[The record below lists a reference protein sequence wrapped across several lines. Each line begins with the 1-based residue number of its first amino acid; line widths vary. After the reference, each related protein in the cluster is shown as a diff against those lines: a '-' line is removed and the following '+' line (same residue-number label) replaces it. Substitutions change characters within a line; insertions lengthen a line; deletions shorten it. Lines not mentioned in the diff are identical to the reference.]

1 MGGGERTSRDIWSG
15 GPVGGVMSELNT
27 NIQGPYIDSNTRRHS
42 QTEFDLENGAL
53 AVPSTR
59 CSARQRVV
67 HFRPSGLGA
76 PLSDTQ
82 TSRAPDT
89 NKDD

>member
-1 MGGGERTSRDIWSG
+1 
-15 GPVGGVMSELNT
+15 MSELNT

-67 HFRPSGLGA
+67 LFRPSGLGA